1 MQAKRKRPSERL
13 KRKLVA
19 RWRWLAA
26 RGVKVEAAALELG
39 VAASDLLAWSGAQER
54 DTALLVP
61 VQVEDGPVV
70 RSEIVVVLRSGVRIE
85 GLTVADVAELAR
97 RLS

>member
-1 MQAKRKRPSERL
+1 MQAKQKRTSERQ
-13 KRKLVA
+13 KRKLVT

-26 RGVKVEAAALELG
+26 RGVEVEAAALELG

-54 DTALLVP
+54 DTPLFVP
-61 VQVEDGPVV
+61 VQVEDEP
-70 RSEIVVVLRSGVRIE
+70 VLRSGIVAVLRCGVRIE